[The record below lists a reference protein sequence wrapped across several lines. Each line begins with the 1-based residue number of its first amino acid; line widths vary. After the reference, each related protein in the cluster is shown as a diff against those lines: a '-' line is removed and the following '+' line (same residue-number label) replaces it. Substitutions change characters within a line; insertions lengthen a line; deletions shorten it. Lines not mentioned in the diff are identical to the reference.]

1 MKITLTQISTKDLA
15 TLAERAINSS
25 KKGTYKI
32 VHSHKLLQKM
42 EEEYETY
49 KKVYSKLTYSGQGK
63 SVAEADKHRDKI
75 YSGIKGYLSGFV
87 GVPELAGY
95 SEAMA
100 LYEVFKKYGLD
111 LDRLSYSAETAQMNN
126 LLLELDAETNKEKI
140 ATLQLTAYFAK
151 LKQAQTDFEAIYATQ
166 AEANAELSSLPSATT
181 IRRNLEKALRNYFT
195 LLTAMKDDEEWSLL
209 YQDINQIV
217 KGINNTVTTKKKTES
232 TEQE

>member
-1 MKITLTQISTKDLA
+1 
-15 TLAERAINSS
+15 
-25 KKGTYKI
+25 
-32 VHSHKLLQKM
+32 
-42 EEEYETY
+42 
-49 KKVYSKLTYSGQGK
+49 
-63 SVAEADKHRDKI
+63 
-75 YSGIKGYLSGFV
+75 
-87 GVPELAGY
+87 
-95 SEAMA
+95 MA

-126 LLLELDAETNKEKI
+126 LLLELDAESNKEKI

-232 TEQE
+232 KEQQ